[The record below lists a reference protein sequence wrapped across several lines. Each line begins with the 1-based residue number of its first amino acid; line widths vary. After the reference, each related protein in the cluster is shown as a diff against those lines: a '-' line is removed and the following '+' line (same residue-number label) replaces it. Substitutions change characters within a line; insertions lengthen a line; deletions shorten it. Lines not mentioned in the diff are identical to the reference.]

1 MVIDISS
8 ASKKETFGD
17 ADAEN
22 RELGFD
28 RQAKRSARILLWL
41 CGKIEEEERGF
52 KEITLCMVMS
62 RERQRSYKW
71 K

>member
-1 MVIDISS
+1 MVINMSS
-8 ASKKETFGD
+8 AFERANFGD
-17 ADAEN
+17 VDVEN
-22 RELGFD
+22 RRLGFD
-28 RQAKRSARILLWL
+28 RQAKRSTRILLWL
-41 CGKIEEEERGF
+41 CGEIEEEKRGF

>member
-1 MVIDISS
+1 MVINISS
-8 ASKKETFGD
+8 AFEKATFGD
-17 ADAEN
+17 VDTEN
-22 RELGFD
+22 RRLGFD

-62 RERQRSYKW
+62 WERQRVL
-71 K
+71 